1 MDGICILSLVIDNRF
16 NMGNA
21 VMKFRSCFLPLAL
34 VAILL
39 SPLAATAQPSTGS
52 FGFGLILGEPTGISL
67 KGSLSRSNAWDAAIG
82 SSWFGSLHIQAD
94 YLWGI
99 NAFSSSKVG
108 MYFGLGGV
116 LGFGRGKGVVFKGEQ
131 GKWYY
136 YEDENA
142 TAIGARV
149 VAGVN
154 AMPFSAPLEVFLEV
168 APLIGLVPSFG
179 VGTQVGLGLRY
190 YP

>member
-1 MDGICILSLVIDNRF
+1 MKSGYHFLLV
-16 NMGNA
+16 
-21 VMKFRSCFLPLAL
+21 AL
-34 VAILL
+34 VVTLL
-39 SPLAATAQPSTGS
+39 APLAATAQPSPGS
-52 FGFGLILGEPTGISL
+52 FGFGFILGEPTGISL

-94 YLWGI
+94 YLWMI

-108 MYFGLGGV
+108 LYAGLGGV
-116 LGFGRGKGVVFKGEQ
+116 VGIGRGKGVIFKGEQ

-142 TAIGARV
+142 IAIGARV
-149 VAGVN
+149 AFGLN
-154 AMPFSAPLEVFLEV
+154 AVPFSAPVEFFLEV
-168 APLIGLVPSFG
+168 APLVGLVPAFG
-179 VGTQVGLGLRY
+179 VGTQVGFGIRY